1 MTQAVLKY
9 VLKKHRDISRTIATS
24 KRELSVALVSFF
36 NLLTNFKK
44 NSILG
49 VTGVLDLPLE

>member
-24 KRELSVALVSFF
+24 KKELSVALVSFF

>member
-24 KRELSVALVSFF
+24 KKELSVALVSFF
-36 NLLTNFKK
+36 NLLTNFNK

-49 VTGVLDLPLE
+49 VAGVLDLPLE